1 METVNSNAGNNGL
14 RKGFSTGSVSAAAIK
29 ASIRYYFKHQKF
41 FRIEI
46 KMPGGENVL
55 LPVSELSKIHPL
67 TPPALGGIGVGWV
80 SRASAIKDS
89 GDDPDVTNGIKIC
102 ADFMFLDDAGSAV
115 AMLLNEAN
123 DIKGNQNQDNQGGQI
138 NRSKN
143 TLMFL
148 HLYEKA
154 GETILTRLP
163 IEVKKYYGKLY
174 IYNIIKHSGF
184 SIILS
189 SSAGIGI
196 VRRQGLPVSPGFP
209 AINPVPFKMIEWA
222 VKEEINGR
230 INDSTGNS
238 TGINQNKL
246 NGIPGNGAL
255 LSILYVPDGGIVA
268 KKTLNPRLGIEG
280 GISIL
285 GTTGYVIPI
294 SAKAWLGTIKSSLA
308 FLSGNKIDA
317 CVYTPGRFSEKTAMK
332 ILKDM
337 PKESFIE
344 IGDYVSYSIRK
355 AAESG
360 IKRVIFAG
368 QFGKIVKI
376 AQGAR
381 NTNAKYGN
389 LDLKYLGALVKAVL
403 KEHIDIIPEN
413 EVNDLYEKIINS
425 NTSRQAY
432 DYILSL
438 CNIYNPL
445 PDNIFYNILKAAKEN
460 LIRMSKEQVNIDIIL
475 ISYEGKMLAST

>member
-1 METVNSNAGNNGL
+1 MEIDNSNTDSNGL

-41 FRIEI
+41 FWIEI

-55 LPVSELSKIHPL
+55 LPVAELSKIPPL
-67 TPPALGGIGVGWV
+67 IPTTLGGIRGGWV
-80 SRASAIKDS
+80 SRASVIKDS

-102 ADFMFLDDAGSAV
+102 ADFMFLDDADSAV
-115 AMLLNEAN
+115 AMLLNEAD
-123 DIKGNQNQDNQGGQI
+123 DIKGNQNQDNQGGQV

-163 IEVKKYYGKLY
+163 DEVKKYYGKLY

-196 VRRQGLPVSPGFP
+196 VRRQGLPVSQGFP

-230 INDSTGNS
+230 INDRA
-238 TGINQNKL
+238 GINQNKL
-246 NGIPGNGAL
+246 NGIPVFGAL
-255 LSILYVPDGGIVA
+255 LSILYVPDGDIVA

-332 ILKDM
+332 LLKDM

-355 AAESG
+355 AAGSG

-376 AQGAR
+376 SQGAR

-425 NTSRQAY
+425 NTSRQVY

-445 PDNIFYNILKAAKEN
+445 PDKIFYNILKAAKEN
-460 LIRMSKEQVNIDIIL
+460 LIRMSKEQVNINIIL
-475 ISYEGKMLAST
+475 ISYEGKMIASA

>member
-29 ASIRYYFKHQKF
+29 ASIKYYFKHQKF

-55 LPVSELSKIHPL
+55 LPVAELSKIHPL
-67 TPPALGGIGVGWV
+67 IPPQAGGIRGGWV
-80 SRASAIKDS
+80 SRASVIKDS

-115 AMLLNEAN
+115 AMLLNEAD
-123 DIKGNQNQDNQGGQI
+123 DIKGNQNQDNQGGQV

-355 AAESG
+355 AVGAG

-376 AQGAR
+376 SQGAR

-403 KEHIDIIPEN
+403 REHTDIMQEDMA
-413 EVNDLYEKIINS
+413 VDLYEKIINS

-438 CNIYNPL
+438 RNVYNPL
-445 PDNIFYNILKAAKEN
+445 PDKIFYNILKAAKEN

>member
-29 ASIRYYFKHQKF
+29 ASIKYYFKHQKF

-55 LPVSELSKIHPL
+55 LPVAELSKIPPL
-67 TPPALGGIGVGWV
+67 IPPKVGGIRGRWV
-80 SRASAIKDS
+80 SRASVIKDS

-102 ADFMFLDDAGSAV
+102 ADFMFLDDADSAV
-115 AMLLNEAN
+115 AMLLNEAD
-123 DIKGNQNQDNQGGQI
+123 DIKGNQNQDNQGGQV

-163 IEVKKYYGKLY
+163 DEVKKYYGKLY

-230 INDSTGNS
+230 INDRAGNS
-238 TGINQNKL
+238 AGINQNKL
-246 NGIPGNGAL
+246 NGIPCNGVL

-355 AAESG
+355 AAGSG

-376 AQGAR
+376 SQGAR

-403 KEHIDIIPEN
+403 KEHIDIMQEDMA
-413 EVNDLYEKIINS
+413 VDLYEKIINS

-438 CNIYNPL
+438 RNVYNPL
-445 PDNIFYNILKAAKEN
+445 PDKIFYNILKAAKEN
-460 LIRMSKEQVNIDIIL
+460 LIRMSRGQVNIDIIL

>member
-55 LPVSELSKIHPL
+55 LPVAELSKISPL
-67 TPPALGGIGVGWV
+67 IPPALGGIRGGWV
-80 SRASAIKDS
+80 SRASVIKDS

-102 ADFMFLDDAGSAV
+102 ADFMFLDDADSAV
-115 AMLLNEAN
+115 AMLLNEAD
-123 DIKGNQNQDNQGGQI
+123 DIKGNQNQDNQGCPI

-143 TLMFL
+143 SIMFL

-163 IEVKKYYGKLY
+163 DEVKKYYGKLY

-196 VRRQGLPVSPGFP
+196 VRRQGLPVSQGFP

-230 INDSTGNS
+230 INDRA
-238 TGINQNKL
+238 GINQNKL
-246 NGIPGNGAL
+246 NCRTGNGVL
-255 LSILYVPDGGIVA
+255 LSILYVPDGDIVA

-355 AAESG
+355 AAGSG

-376 AQGAR
+376 SQGAR

-425 NTSRQAY
+425 NTSRQVY

-445 PDNIFYNILKAAKEN
+445 PDKIFYNILKAAKEN

-475 ISYEGKMLAST
+475 ISYEGKMLASTY

>member
-1 METVNSNAGNNGL
+1 MGTVNSNACNNGL

-29 ASIRYYFKHQKF
+29 ASIRYYFKYQKF

-55 LPVSELSKIHPL
+55 LPVAELSKI
-67 TPPALGGIGVGWV
+67 TPITPALERIGGGWV
-80 SRASAIKDS
+80 SRASVIKDS

-102 ADFMFLDDAGSAV
+102 ADFMFLDDADSAV
-115 AMLLNEAN
+115 AMLLNEAD
-123 DIKGNQNQDNQGGQI
+123 DIKGNQNRDNQGGPI

-143 TLMFL
+143 TLMLL

-154 GETILTRLP
+154 GETILTRLSD
-163 IEVKKYYGKLY
+163 EVKKYYGKLY

-230 INDSTGNS
+230 INDRA
-238 TGINQNKL
+238 GINQNKL
-246 NGIPGNGAL
+246 NCRTGNGVL
-255 LSILYVPDGGIVA
+255 LSILYVPDGDIVA

-308 FLSGNKIDA
+308 FLSCNKIDA

-355 AAESG
+355 AAGSG

-376 AQGAR
+376 SQGAR

-425 NTSRQAY
+425 NTSRQVY

-445 PDNIFYNILKAAKEN
+445 PDKIFYNILKTAKEN

-475 ISYEGKMLAST
+475 ISYEGKMLASTL